1 MTSKFSNK
9 YPIPEKFPEILH
21 DFIREVIRYM
31 PKDILDFAIQ
41 YFYSL
46 EQNISLKYEEGG
58 CNNIPKIS
66 YALEQ
71 KEKINKRENTPSLP
85 TKQNTQNVFY
95 NKNEINNIKNDIEID
110 EIKENLSKNYTPR
123 GTEENGNELEIDNIE
138 NISNRTGN
146 TFNNISGSSSI
157 KNGVRN
163 FIGDVLEESKKYVIE
178 TKEKMDI

>member
-58 CNNIPKIS
+58 SNNIPKI
-66 YALEQ
+66 LEQ
-71 KEKINKRENTPSLP
+71 KEKLNNRENTPSLP

-95 NKNEINNIKNDIEID
+95 NKNEINIKKNELDID

-123 GTEENGNELEIDNIE
+123 GTEENKNELEIDNIE

-146 TFNNISGSSSI
+146 TFNNISGNSSI

>member
-1 MTSKFSNK
+1 MTSKISNK
-9 YPIPEKFPEILH
+9 FPIPEKFPEILH

-58 CNNIPKIS
+58 SNNIPKI
-66 YALEQ
+66 LEQ
-71 KEKINKRENTPSLP
+71 KEKLNNRENTPSLP

-95 NKNEINNIKNDIEID
+95 NKNEINIKKNELDID

-123 GTEENGNELEIDNIE
+123 GTEENKNELEIDNIE

-146 TFNNISGSSSI
+146 TFNNISGNSSI

-178 TKEKMDI
+178 TKEKEDI